1 MGRWRNVPKVI
12 DDGVHRV
19 LFPTW
24 SMSIFKGP
32 AAKCLRLLKGCTC
45 VEPAGI
51 NNNSPSSSWI
61 LTLLNADM
69 MLETTSGMELWFCSG
84 RVSSP
89 CLVRRVESIC
99 KLAPVYN
106 RFDQP
111 LVVKIF
117 GSIIRLGSY
126 TRSER
131 GRCRRTEWHTL
142 FSFFHNVDQTI
153 QYVAVRR
160 SNRKVFHAGP
170 IGTPDLKTRSSHR
183 SPTREMPFQY

>member
-1 MGRWRNVPKVI
+1 
-12 DDGVHRV
+12 
-19 LFPTW
+19 
-24 SMSIFKGP
+24 
-32 AAKCLRLLKGCTC
+32 
-45 VEPAGI
+45 
-51 NNNSPSSSWI
+51 
-61 LTLLNADM
+61 

-126 TRSER
+126 TRTER

-183 SPTREMPFQY
+183 SPTREMPFQDQVTSSMSKACHVNADGSFFLSFFLGFCPPSLFWDAS